1 MPRNKD
7 TVQNGRDDVNNAA
20 AHEADVKLLEELS
33 TLQEQIQNKNEKMK
47 ASEKNTQNTNVLNA
61 IFKIVIEIL
70 VPQVKDI
77 KNSISEM
84 KNFQSE
90 VSEQVSSLKVENELL
105 KKRILDL
112 EMTKCS
118 KSLIIKNLKPKTKTG
133 EAESQFNMKR
143 NFDGILDRM
152 NIKNQVK
159 IDDIFR
165 FKAKDDGPPSKKP
178 MPVKVSFCSIF
189 DKNSFLAN
197 LGKLKNTDY
206 GNISAI
212 IDVPKCLIP
221 AYIQLDEMG
230 YDFRK
235 ENLNSS
241 YRIGFKGLGLA
252 LYLCLKDETKFKI
265 MKEMT

>member
-47 ASEKNTQNTNVLNA
+47 AAEKNTQNTNVLNA
-61 IFKIVIEIL
+61 IFKIMMEVL
-70 VPQVKDI
+70 LPQVKDI

-90 VSEQVSSLKVENELL
+90 VSEQISSMKAENELL

-133 EAESQFNMKR
+133 EAENQFNMKR

-165 FKAKDDGPPSKKP
+165 FKAKDDGLSLKKP
-178 MPVKVSFCSIF
+178 MPVKVSFCSTF
-189 DKNSFLAN
+189 DKNSFLAIE
-197 LGKLKNTDY
+197 LGSKGLVWHCMYVLKM
-206 GNISAI
+206 
-212 IDVPKCLIP
+212 K
-221 AYIQLDEMG
+221 
-230 YDFRK
+230 
-235 ENLNSS
+235 LNSRS
-241 YRIGFKGLGLA
+241 
-252 LYLCLKDETKFKI
+252 
-265 MKEMT
+265 

>member
-1 MPRNKD
+1 MPPNND
-7 TVQNGRDDVNNAA
+7 TVQNGPDDVDNAA
-20 AHEADVKLLEELS
+20 NVKDEFLEELS
-33 TLQEQIQNKNEKMK
+33 ILQEQIQNKNEKMK
-47 ASEKNTQNTNVLNA
+47 AAEKTAQNTRLTEA
-61 IFKIVIEIL
+61 IFKIMTQIL

-77 KNSISEM
+77 KNSVSEM
-84 KNFQSE
+84 KKFQCE

-165 FKAKDDGPPSKKP
+165 FKAKDDGLSLKKP
-178 MPVKVSFCSIF
+178 MPVKVSFCSTF

-221 AYIQLDEMG
+221 AYTQLDEMG
-230 YDFRK
+230 YNSRK
-235 ENLNSS
+235 ENLHSS

-252 LYLCLKDETKFKI
+252 LYVRLKDETKFKI

>member
-1 MPRNKD
+1 MPPNND
-7 TVQNGRDDVNNAA
+7 TVQNGPDDVDNAA
-20 AHEADVKLLEELS
+20 NVKDEFLEELS
-33 TLQEQIQNKNEKMK
+33 ILQEQIQNKNEKMK
-47 ASEKNTQNTNVLNA
+47 AAEKTAQNTKLTEM
-61 IFKIVIEIL
+61 IFKILTQIL

-77 KNSISEM
+77 KNSVSEM
-84 KNFQSE
+84 KKFQSE
-90 VSEQVSSLKVENELL
+90 VSERVSSLEAENELL

-165 FKAKDDGPPSKKP
+165 FKAKDDGLSLKKP
-178 MPVKVSFCSIF
+178 MPVKVSFCSTF

-230 YDFRK
+230 YNFRK

-252 LYLCLKDETKFKI
+252 LYVRLKDETKFKI

>member
-1 MPRNKD
+1 MPRNND
-7 TVQNGRDDVNNAA
+7 TVQNGPDDVDNAA
-20 AHEADVKLLEELS
+20 NVKDEFLEELS
-33 TLQEQIQNKNEKMK
+33 ILQEQIQNKNEKMK
-47 ASEKNTQNTNVLNA
+47 AAEKTAQNTKLTEM
-61 IFKIVIEIL
+61 IFKILTQIL

-77 KNSISEM
+77 KNSVSEM
-84 KNFQSE
+84 KKFQSE
-90 VSEQVSSLKVENELL
+90 VSERVSSLEAENELL

-133 EAESQFNMKR
+133 EAESQFDMKK

-165 FKAKDDGPPSKKP
+165 FKAKDDGLSLKKP
-178 MPVKVSFCSIF
+178 MPVKVSFCSTF

-230 YDFRK
+230 YNFRK

-252 LYLCLKDETKFKI
+252 LYVRLKDETKFKI

>member
-1 MPRNKD
+1 
-7 TVQNGRDDVNNAA
+7 
-20 AHEADVKLLEELS
+20 
-33 TLQEQIQNKNEKMK
+33 MK

-90 VSEQVSSLKVENELL
+90 VSEQVSSMKAENELL

-133 EAESQFNMKR
+133 EAESQFDMKK

-165 FKAKDDGPPSKKP
+165 FKAKDDGLSLKKP
-178 MPVKVSFCSIF
+178 MPVKVSFCSTF

-230 YDFRK
+230 YNFRK

-252 LYLCLKDETKFKI
+252 LYVRLKDETKLKN

>member
-1 MPRNKD
+1 MPLNND
-7 TVQNGRDDVNNAA
+7 TVQNGPDDVDNAA
-20 AHEADVKLLEELS
+20 NVKDEFLEELS
-33 TLQEQIQNKNEKMK
+33 ILQEQIQNKNEKMK
-47 ASEKNTQNTNVLNA
+47 AAEKNTQNTNVLNA
-61 IFKIVIEIL
+61 IFKIMMEVL
-70 VPQVKDI
+70 LPQVKDI

-90 VSEQVSSLKVENELL
+90 VSEQVSSMKAENELL

-133 EAESQFNMKR
+133 EAENQFNMKR

-178 MPVKVSFCSIF
+178 MPVKVSFCSTF

-230 YDFRK
+230 YNFRK

-252 LYLCLKDETKFKI
+252 LYVRLKDETKFKI

>member
-1 MPRNKD
+1 MPPNND
-7 TVQNGRDDVNNAA
+7 TVQNGPDDVDNAA
-20 AHEADVKLLEELS
+20 NVKDEFLEELS
-33 TLQEQIQNKNEKMK
+33 ILQEQMQNKNEKMK
-47 ASEKNTQNTNVLNA
+47 AAEKTAQNTKLTEM
-61 IFKIVIEIL
+61 IFKILTQIL

-77 KNSISEM
+77 KNSVSEM
-84 KNFQSE
+84 KKFQSE
-90 VSEQVSSLKVENELL
+90 VSERVSSLEAENELL

-133 EAESQFNMKR
+133 EAESQFNMKK

-152 NIKNQVK
+152 NIRNQIK

-165 FKAKDDGPPSKKP
+165 FKAKDNELSLKKP
-178 MPVKVSFCSIF
+178 MPVKVSFCSTF

-221 AYIQLDEMG
+221 AYTQLDEMG
-230 YDFRK
+230 YNFRK
-235 ENLNSS
+235 ENLHSS

-252 LYLCLKDETKFKI
+252 LYVRLKDETKFKI